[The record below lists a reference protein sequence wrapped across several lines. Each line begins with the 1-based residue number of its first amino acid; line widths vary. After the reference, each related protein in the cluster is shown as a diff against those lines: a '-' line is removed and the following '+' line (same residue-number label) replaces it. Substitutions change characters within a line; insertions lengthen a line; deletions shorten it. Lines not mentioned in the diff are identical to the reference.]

1 MKQHK
6 TAALLFHSLITSI
19 CLVSRVRTT
28 TQNEHIMNKG
38 VLTARTIKRITSE
51 SATTQP
57 ELVVVAWSRRIIGVE
72 RKLQEL
78 SDNIT
83 QCVKAQQREN
93 NRF

>member
-1 MKQHK
+1 M
-6 TAALLFHSLITSI
+6 SS
-19 CLVSRVRTT
+19 SRVRTT
-28 TQNEHIMNKG
+28 AQDECIMNKG

-51 SATTQP
+51 SATTPP
-57 ELVVVAWSRRIIGVE
+57 ELVVVAGSRRVIGVE

-83 QCVKAQQREN
+83 QCAEAQQREN